1 VQITLLWRGVR
12 PAASAAR
19 ANGYAA
25 AETVALLLAVPA
37 ARAGWP
43 AAPGGHVL
51 PHVGL
56 VAPIARRERR
66 LRHAPLLS
74 PRQARLTGPMAHG
87 HALGMLHL

>member
-1 VQITLLWRGVR
+1 VQITLLWRGG
-12 PAASAAR
+12 PASGFGGAGH
-19 ANGYAA
+19 GYAA
-25 AETVALLLAVPA
+25 AERVAFLLAVPA
-37 ARAGWP
+37 ARAGWS

-56 VAPIARRERR
+56 VAPIARRDRR

-74 PRQARLTGPMAHG
+74 PRQTRLTGPMAHG